1 MEKGDQ
7 TSGGARARRL
17 ETHRNSGG
25 VRSRRGS
32 MTPDGAVLGAA
43 AAGAH
48 HQSTIEEQE
57 GQKNS
62 PAETSA
68 PWRGSAADTAAIRSE

>member
-1 MEKGDQ
+1 MGKDQ
-7 TSGGARARRL
+7 ASGGARARSR
-17 ETHRNSGG
+17 ETQRNSGG

-32 MTPDGAVLGAA
+32 TMPDGAVSGVAD
-43 AAGAH
+43 AGAH
-48 HQSTIEEQE
+48 HQSTVEEQQ
-57 GQKNS
+57 GQKKS